1 MNRPIPLPA
10 NICDE
15 CLQTALD
22 GLQQGSAFAVMHCGH
37 ESTGAIFEQS
47 LGLWRTF
54 SPVTRDTFAEF
65 VAREFKVRAALAGAG
80 EHPAH

>member
-1 MNRPIPLPA
+1 MSKPLPLPTFL
-10 NICDE
+10 CDQ

-22 GLQQGSAFAVMHCGH
+22 GLQNGCGFAVIHCGH
-37 ESTGAIFEQS
+37 ESTGAIYEHS

-54 SPVTRDTFAEF
+54 SPISRAKFASFIE
-65 VAREFKVRAALAGAG
+65 REFQVRAALAATD

>member
-1 MNRPIPLPA
+1 MTKPLPLPTYL
-10 NICDE
+10 CDQ

-22 GLQQGSAFAVMHCGH
+22 GLQQGSAFAVLHCGH

-54 SPVTRDTFAEF
+54 SPISRDTFAEF

-80 EHPAH
+80 EHQEH

>member
-1 MNRPIPLPA
+1 MSKLIPLPA

-22 GLQQGSAFAVMHCGH
+22 GLQDGCAFAVIHCHH
-37 ESTGAIFEQS
+37 ESTGSIYEEK
-47 LGLWRTF
+47 LGLWRSF
-54 SPVTRDTFAEF
+54 SPITSEKFADFLE
-65 VAREFKVRAALAGAG
+65 REFKVRAALAATD